1 MKKKVIASLAAAMV
15 LGVAGT
21 SFAATVNPFSDV
33 PAKHWSYG
41 AVTQLAN
48 DGILE
53 GYGDGTFRGDKAI
66 SRYEMAIIVAKAMSK
81 LDKANAS
88 DRALIEK
95 LSTEYA
101 SELDKLGARM
111 TTVENKLD
119 NVKWNGFIRGKY
131 DSDTHS
137 GTNINGGNKHYFLR
151 LDGSAKI
158 NDNWQGNWASETRHD
173 YTSKGWSNLGTNQ
186 DNTNDGDGAWFRIW
200 ATGKVGDVGVTA
212 GRAWVGYGDNAV
224 WGHEATGLWLDIPM
238 GKVKTSVFAAKP
250 TQGNG
255 AISLIDAT
263 NTNIYGINF
272 NGDISKKVNVNLLIG
287 GNQKRDRTITTAGY
301 MKYNDTGVGTWVKA
315 TTDEK
320 RQQMS
325 SWGGLTVTTKL
336 ADDWKLTSTYAKT
349 NADDFNN
356 TQHFRLD
363 YKGCDLN
370 KPGSYGIY
378 ARYFKFG
385 LNGDPSHDDEW
396 DSMRQDS
403 KGWIL
408 GIDYAVAKNVQWT
421 TFYSDQKL
429 NISGTAT
436 DKEKDYSR
444 KLIRTQFDLHF

>member
-1 MKKKVIASLAAAMV
+1 MKKKLIASLAAAMV

-41 AVTQLAN
+41 AVTKLAN
-48 DGILE
+48 DGIIE
-53 GYGDGTFRGDKAI
+53 GYGDGTFGGDKTI

-81 LDKANAS
+81 VEKANAN
-88 DRALIEK
+88 DKALIEK
-95 LSTEYA
+95 LSNEYA

-111 TTVENKLD
+111 TTVENKVD
-119 NVKWNGFIRGKY
+119 NVKWSGFVRGKY

-137 GTNINGGNKHYFLR
+137 GTNINGGNKHYFLAIE
-151 LDGSAKI
+151 GAGKI
-158 NDNWQGNWASETRHD
+158 NDKWTGHWASETRHD
-173 YTSKGWSNLGTNQ
+173 YTSKGWSNLGANQ
-186 DNTNDGDGAWFRIW
+186 DNTNDGDGTWFRIW
-200 ATGKVGDVGVTA
+200 ADGKVGDVGVTA
-212 GRAWVGYGDNAV
+212 GRKWFGFADNAV
-224 WGHEATGLWLDIPM
+224 WGHEATGLWLDLPT
-238 GKVKTSVFAAKP
+238 GQLKTTLFAAKP

-255 AISLIDAT
+255 AISLNDAT
-263 NTNIYGINF
+263 NTNIYGVNL
-272 NGDISKKVNVNLLIG
+272 NGDISKKINVNLLVG
-287 GNQKRDRTITTAGY
+287 GNQKNDRSITTAGHY
-301 MKYNDTGVGTWVKA
+301 EDKNGLPNWVGPKTA
-315 TTDEK
+315 LK

-336 ADDWKLTSTYAKT
+336 AEDWKLTGTYAKT

-363 YKGCDLN
+363 YKACDIN
-370 KPGSYGIY
+370 KPGSFGIY

-396 DSMRQDS
+396 DSLRQDS